1 MDLNKNSISQIQTI
15 ITNAQQKAIRSVD
28 FERYLCIGIS
38 EKWFLKKNSVAK
50 TGQRMVP
57 F

>member
-38 EKWFLKKNSVAK
+38 EK
-50 TGQRMVP
+50 
-57 F
+57 